1 MAKIAKNLMELVGKT
16 PLLQLINFQKN
27 NALKANI
34 FGKLE
39 YFNPA
44 GSIKDRVSVAMIE
57 VAERNGTL
65 KQGDTIIEPTSG
77 NTGIGL
83 AMVAS
88 IKGYR
93 LILTMPDN
101 MSTERQQLLKALGA
115 EIVLTEGKKGIAG
128 SVEKAN
134 ELHQKIAGSFIPQ
147 QFANPNNPDIHY
159 RTTAEEIWSDTD
171 GKIDVFVCG
180 VGSAGTITG
189 CGRRLKE
196 LNPAIEIIAVE
207 PAASPVL
214 SGGKAAPHIIQG
226 IGAGFVPENYEAKV
240 VDKIIPIDN
249 MDSIR
254 ICRTVAK
261 TEGLLLGFSGG
272 AALCAATQLAKQDA
286 YSGKNIVVI
295 FPDSGERYLSTVLF
309 DDEKLPL

>member
-101 MSTERQQLLKALGA
+101 MSTERQQLLKALG
-115 EIVLTEGKKGIAG
+115 
-128 SVEKAN
+128 
-134 ELHQKIAGSFIPQ
+134 
-147 QFANPNNPDIHY
+147 
-159 RTTAEEIWSDTD
+159 
-171 GKIDVFVCG
+171 
-180 VGSAGTITG
+180 
-189 CGRRLKE
+189 
-196 LNPAIEIIAVE
+196 
-207 PAASPVL
+207 
-214 SGGKAAPHIIQG
+214 
-226 IGAGFVPENYEAKV
+226 
-240 VDKIIPIDN
+240 
-249 MDSIR
+249 
-254 ICRTVAK
+254 
-261 TEGLLLGFSGG
+261 
-272 AALCAATQLAKQDA
+272 
-286 YSGKNIVVI
+286 
-295 FPDSGERYLSTVLF
+295 
-309 DDEKLPL
+309 